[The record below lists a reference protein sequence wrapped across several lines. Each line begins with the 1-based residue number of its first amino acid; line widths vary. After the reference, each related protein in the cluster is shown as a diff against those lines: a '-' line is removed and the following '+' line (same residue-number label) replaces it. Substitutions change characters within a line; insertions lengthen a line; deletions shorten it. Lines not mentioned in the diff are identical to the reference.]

1 MGVLEKE
8 KEMRL
13 FLADLEG
20 IVAIEELLV
29 VEDILWMKNTSEAV
43 KKLNGDTNIVGD
55 NSVVKYLPWRRHPA
69 MAWRNLRKP
78 P

>member
-1 MGVLEKE
+1 
-8 KEMRL
+8 MRL
-13 FLADLEG
+13 FLADLDG

-29 VEDILWMKNTSEAV
+29 VEDILWMKNMSEAA

-55 NSVVKYLPWRRHPA
+55 NSVVKYLPWWRHPA
-69 MAWRNLRKP
+69 MVWRNLRKP